1 MKIWLYFHD
10 GERCVSR
17 VYELAQV
24 PRIGEMFDLRS
35 DGLEGSERYVVV
47 KDVVYDPS
55 DPLGEVAVR
64 IVPRSAL
71 SLRRLAD
78 LLLDGGG
85 SAWRDDIDFQ
95 PAF

>member
-1 MKIWLYFHD
+1 MHVWLYFHD
-10 GERCVSR
+10 GERCISR
-17 VYELAQV
+17 RYDLGQV
-24 PRIGEMFDLRS
+24 PRIGELFDLRS
-35 DGLEGSERYVVV
+35 DGLEGAERYVTV

-71 SLRRLAD
+71 SLRRLAE
-78 LLLDGGG
+78 LLLDGDG
-85 SAWRDDIDFQ
+85 SAWRDDVDFQ